1 MLLKQLG
8 PTVSELNCRLKGQSG
23 APDGIMR
30 SWERHLALRVSLF
43 NQEYKL
49 IPVNRFREFASH
61 PSEETTLEVLTCS
74 GG

>member
-43 NQEYKL
+43 TQEYKL
-49 IPVNRFREFASH
+49 IPVN
-61 PSEETTLEVLTCS
+61 
-74 GG
+74 